1 MVSMDPLIPEQP
13 TDPGSAVADSKGQL
27 TVVETWVSSRHIY
40 LDNLK
45 VLLIAAIIAGH
56 GLVGYGALE
65 LWSYAD
71 VREVTLSPVTEGL
84 LFSLL
89 APFGLFM
96 IPVLLARQIIIG
108 YGLFGFSRFGAFGC
122 SVSGHAGL
130 DRETSGNPMAMV
142 RLGGVPV
149 DQPPVGTTGGPG

>member
-1 MVSMDPLIPEQP
+1 MEGMEPLIPEQP
-13 TDPGSAVADSKGQL
+13 TDPGSATADSKGRL

-40 LDNLK
+40 VNNLK

-56 GLVGYGALE
+56 GLVGYSALE

-89 APFGLFM
+89 APFGL
-96 IPVLLARQIIIG
+96 P
-108 YGLFGFSRFGAFGC
+108 SRALWPC
-122 SVSGHAGL
+122 SDRSGSSASPKG
-130 DRETSGNPMAMV
+130 D
-142 RLGGVPV
+142 
-149 DQPPVGTTGGPG
+149 